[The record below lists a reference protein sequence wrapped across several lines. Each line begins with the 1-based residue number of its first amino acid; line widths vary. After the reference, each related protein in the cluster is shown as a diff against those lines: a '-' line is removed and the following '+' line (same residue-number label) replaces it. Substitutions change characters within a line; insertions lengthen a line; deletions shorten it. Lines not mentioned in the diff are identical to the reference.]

1 MLELRT
7 KTERWL
13 FKEPFRISGY
23 VFVDAEVITVTLT
36 RKGRSGIGEAAG
48 VYYRQEDPQSMR
60 AQIED
65 VRGAIEAGPSRE
77 ALREI
82 LPPGGARNA
91 IDCALWDLEAK
102 ERGVP
107 AWHIAGLSAPR
118 PLPTTMTIGADT
130 PEETARRAAG
140 FKDAPRLKLK
150 LTGEDDAPR
159 LRAARQARPDA
170 WIGVDANQGFT
181 RATLEKIYP
190 VFVETGV
197 ALIEQP
203 VKIGAEAELDGF
215 KSAIPIAAD
224 ESMQGLD
231 DIGALKG
238 RFQVGNIKLDKCGGL
253 TEALMMAKELRR
265 LGLVPMVGC
274 MGGTSLSIAPG
285 LIAGQLCDLVDL
297 DGPIFL
303 AGDREHR
310 ATYEGG
316 MVAYGDSGWGN
327 PIAAARA
334 KAS

>member
-1 MLELRT
+1 VLELRT
-7 KTERWL
+7 KTERWP

-23 VFVDAEVITVTLT
+23 VFTDAEIITVALS
-36 RKGRSGIGEAAG
+36 RKGCTGTGEAAG
-48 VYYRQEDPQSMR
+48 VYYHHEDPRSMR
-60 AQIED
+60 TQIEEL
-65 VRGAIEAGPSRE
+65 RGAIEAGPSRE
-77 ALREI
+77 QLREI

-107 AWHIAGLSAPR
+107 AWHIAGLAAPR
-118 PLPTTMTIGADT
+118 TLPTTMTLGADT
-130 PEETARRAAG
+130 PDETARHALAFR
-140 FKDAPRLKLK
+140 DSPRLKMK

-159 LRAARQARPDA
+159 LRAVRKARPDA

-190 VFVETGV
+190 VFVETNV
-197 ALIEQP
+197 QLIEQP

-224 ESMQGLD
+224 ESMQSLT

-253 TEALMMAKELRR
+253 TEALLMAKELRR
-265 LGLVPMVGC
+265 VGLVPMVGC
-274 MGGTSLSIAPG
+274 MGGTSLSIAPA
-285 LIAGQLCDLVDL
+285 LIAGQMCDLVDL

-310 ATYEGG
+310 ATYAAG
-316 MVAYGDSGWGN
+316 MVSYGDAGWGN
-327 PIAAARA
+327 PVAALRA

>member
-1 MLELRT
+1 M
-7 KTERWL
+7 
-13 FKEPFRISGY
+13 
-23 VFVDAEVITVTLT
+23 
-36 RKGRSGIGEAAG
+36 GEAAG
-48 VYYRQEDPQSMR
+48 VYYHHEDPRSMR
-60 AQIED
+60 TQIEEL
-65 VRGAIEAGPSRE
+65 RSAIEAGPSRE
-77 ALREI
+77 QLREI

-107 AWHIAGLSAPR
+107 AWHIAGLTAPR
-118 PLPTTMTIGADT
+118 PLATTMTLGADT
-130 PEETARRAAG
+130 AEETARHAVS
-140 FKDAPRLKLK
+140 FKDAPRLKMK

-159 LRAARQARPDA
+159 LRAVRKARPDA

-181 RATLEKIYP
+181 RATLEKLYP
-190 VFVETGV
+190 VFVETNV
-197 ALIEQP
+197 QLIEQP

-215 KSAIPIAAD
+215 KSVIPIAAD
-224 ESMQGLD
+224 ESMQSLT

-253 TEALMMAKELRR
+253 TEALLMARDLRR
-265 LGLVPMVGC
+265 IGLTPMVGC
-274 MGGTSLSIAPG
+274 MGGTSLSIAPA
-285 LIAGQLCDLVDL
+285 LLAGQMCDLVDL

-310 ATYEGG
+310 ATYQGG

-327 PIAAARA
+327 PEAAVRA

>member
-7 KTERWL
+7 KTERWP

-23 VFVDAEVITVTLT
+23 VFTDAEIITVTLT
-36 RKGRSGIGEAAG
+36 RKGRTGQGEAAG
-48 VYYRQEDPQSMR
+48 VYYRHEDPRSMR
-60 AQIED
+60 TEIEG
-65 VRGAIEAGPSRE
+65 VRSAIEAGPSRE
-77 ALREI
+77 QLREI
-82 LPPGGARNA
+82 LPPGGSRNA

-118 PLPTTMTIGADT
+118 PLPTTMTLGADT
-130 PEETARRAAG
+130 PEATAERALG
-140 FKDAPRLKLK
+140 FKDAPRLKMK

-159 LRAARQARPDA
+159 LRAVRKARPDA

-190 VFVETGV
+190 VFLETNV

-224 ESMQGLD
+224 ESMQSLT

-265 LGLVPMVGC
+265 IGLTPMVGC

-285 LIAGQLCDLVDL
+285 LIAGQMCDLVDL

-303 AGDREHR
+303 AGDRDAR
-310 ATYEGG
+310 ATYAAG
-316 MVAYGDSGWGN
+316 MVSYGDTGWGN
-327 PIAAARA
+327 PEAALRA